1 MNVFGNL
8 INDFLGISNGIVTLS
23 CDNSSIVLPVT
34 PESFGVQVK
43 NNNSV
48 VNITNFGN
56 YNMMGKTGLKSIT
69 ISSFFPAQDY
79 NFSSGSDEPYELVN
93 QIEEW
98 RLSTKPLNL
107 LIENSTIDFD
117 CLIDSFEYKE
127 QDGTGDVYFT
137 LVLTEYRNIQE
148 SLPSDKLTGLKGRK
162 SALQKAIGDVCISIS
177 KGMSPM
183 KAIKKAVKNSVKK
196 SGTGYLSDYKKIIKN
211 GGINPGDILKITS
224 KSISINNKMI

>member
-107 LIENSTIDFD
+107 LIENSIIDFD

-162 SALQKAIGDVCISIS
+162 SALQKAIGDVSISIS

-196 SGTGYLSDYKKIIKN
+196 SGAGYLSDYKKIIKN

>member
-48 VNITNFGN
+48 VNINNFGN

-107 LIENSTIDFD
+107 LIENSIIDFD

-162 SALQKAIGDVCISIS
+162 SALQKAIGDVSISIS

-183 KAIKKAVKNSVKK
+183 KAIKKAVKKSVKK
-196 SGTGYLSDYKKIIKN
+196 SGAGYLSDYKKIIKN

>member
-34 PESFGVQVK
+34 PETFGVQVK

-79 NFSSGSDEPYELVN
+79 NFSSGGDEPYELVN

-162 SALQKAIGDVCISIS
+162 SALQKAIADVSISIS

-183 KAIKKAVKNSVKK
+183 KAVKKAVKNSVKK
-196 SGTGYLSDYKKIIKN
+196 SGAGYLSDYKKIIKN

>member
-79 NFSSGSDEPYELVN
+79 NFSSGGDEPYELVN

-137 LVLTEYRNIQE
+137 LILTEYRNIQE

-162 SALQKAIGDVCISIS
+162 SALQKAIVDVSISIS

-183 KAIKKAVKNSVKK
+183 KAVKKAVKNSVKK
-196 SGTGYLSDYKKIIKN
+196 SGAGYLSDYKKIIKN

>member
-56 YNMMGKTGLKSIT
+56 YNMMGKKRKKSIT

-107 LIENSTIDFD
+107 LIENSIIDFD

-162 SALQKAIGDVCISIS
+162 SALQKAIGDVSISIS

-183 KAIKKAVKNSVKK
+183 KAIKKAVKKSVKK
-196 SGTGYLSDYKKIIKN
+196 SGAGYLPDYKKIIKN

>member
-1 MNVFGNL
+1 MNVFRNL

-79 NFSSGSDEPYELVN
+79 NFSSGGDEPYELVN

-162 SALQKAIGDVCISIS
+162 SALQKAIGDVSISIS

-183 KAIKKAVKNSVKK
+183 KAIKKAVKKSVKK
-196 SGTGYLSDYKKIIKN
+196 SGAGYLSDYKKIIKN

>member
-79 NFSSGSDEPYELVN
+79 NFSSGSDEPS
-93 QIEEW
+93 I
-98 RLSTKPLNL
+98 
-107 LIENSTIDFD
+107 IDFD

-162 SALQKAIGDVCISIS
+162 SALQKAIGDVSISIS

-183 KAIKKAVKNSVKK
+183 KAIKKAVKKSVKK
-196 SGTGYLSDYKKIIKN
+196 SGAGYLSDYKKIIKN
-211 GGINPGDILKITS
+211 GGITPGDILKITS

>member
-79 NFSSGSDEPYELVN
+79 NFSSGGDEPYELVN

-162 SALQKAIGDVCISIS
+162 SALQKAIGDVSISIS

-183 KAIKKAVKNSVKK
+183 KAIKKAVKKSVKK
-196 SGTGYLSDYKKIIKN
+196 SGAGYLSDYKKIIKN

>member
-1 MNVFGNL
+1 
-8 INDFLGISNGIVTLS
+8 
-23 CDNSSIVLPVT
+23 
-34 PESFGVQVK
+34 
-43 NNNSV
+43 
-48 VNITNFGN
+48 
-56 YNMMGKTGLKSIT
+56 MMGKTGLKSIT

-107 LIENSTIDFD
+107 LIENSIIDFD

-162 SALQKAIGDVCISIS
+162 SALQKAIGDVSISIS

-196 SGTGYLSDYKKIIKN
+196 SGAGYLSDYKKIIKN

>member
-1 MNVFGNL
+1 MNVFRNL

-48 VNITNFGN
+48 ANITNFGD

-79 NFSSGSDEPYELVN
+79 NFSSGGDEPYELVN

-162 SALQKAIGDVCISIS
+162 SALQKAIGDVSISIS

-183 KAIKKAVKNSVKK
+183 KAIKKAVKKSVKK
-196 SGTGYLSDYKKIIKN
+196 SGAGYLSDYKKIIKN

-224 KSISINNKMI
+224 KSISINNKII

>member
-8 INDFLGISNGIVTLS
+8 INDFLGTSNGIVTLS
-23 CDNSSIVLPVT
+23 CGYSSIVLPVT

-48 VNITNFGN
+48 INITNFGN

-79 NFSSGSDEPYELVN
+79 NFSSGGDEPYELVN

-162 SALQKAIGDVCISIS
+162 SALQKAIGDVIISIS

-183 KAIKKAVKNSVKK
+183 KAVKKAVKKSVKK
-196 SGTGYLSDYKKIIKN
+196 SGAGYLSDYKKIIKN

>member
-1 MNVFGNL
+1 MNVFRNL

-48 VNITNFGN
+48 VNINNFGN

-148 SLPSDKLTGLKGRK
+148 SLPSDKLTGLKDRK
-162 SALQKAIGDVCISIS
+162 SALQKVIGDVSISIS

-183 KAIKKAVKNSVKK
+183 KAIKKAVKKSVKK
-196 SGTGYLSDYKKIIKN
+196 SGAGYLSDYKKIIKN

-224 KSISINNKMI
+224 KSISINNKII

>member
-48 VNITNFGN
+48 VNINNFGN

-162 SALQKAIGDVCISIS
+162 SALQKAIGDVSISIS

-183 KAIKKAVKNSVKK
+183 KAIKKAVKKSVKK
-196 SGTGYLSDYKKIIKN
+196 SGAGYLSDYKKIIKN

>member
-1 MNVFGNL
+1 MNVFRNL

-79 NFSSGSDEPYELVN
+79 NFSSGGDEPYELVN

-162 SALQKAIGDVCISIS
+162 SALQKAIVDVSISIS

-183 KAIKKAVKNSVKK
+183 KAVKKAVKNSVKK
-196 SGTGYLSDYKKIIKN
+196 SGAGYLSDYKKIIKN

>member
-48 VNITNFGN
+48 VNINNFGN

-162 SALQKAIGDVCISIS
+162 SALQKVIGDVSISIS

-196 SGTGYLSDYKKIIKN
+196 SGAGYLSDYKKIIKN

>member
-1 MNVFGNL
+1 MNVFRNL

-48 VNITNFGN
+48 ANITNFGD

-79 NFSSGSDEPYELVN
+79 NFSSGGDEPYELVN

-162 SALQKAIGDVCISIS
+162 SALQKAIGDVSISIS

-183 KAIKKAVKNSVKK
+183 KAIKKAVKKSVKK
-196 SGTGYLSDYKKIIKN
+196 SGAGYLSDYKKIIKN

>member
-8 INDFLGISNGIVTLS
+8 INDFLGISNDIVTLS

-43 NNNSV
+43 NNNFV
-48 VNITNFGN
+48 VNITNFGD
-56 YNMMGKTGLKSIT
+56 YNMIGKTGLKSIT

-148 SLPSDKLTGLKGRK
+148 SLPLDRLTGLKSRK
-162 SALQKAIGDVCISIS
+162 SALQKAIGDVGVSIS

-183 KAIKKAVKNSVKK
+183 NAIKKAVMNSVKK
-196 SGTGYLSDYKKIIKN
+196 SGAGYLSDYKKIVKN
-211 GGINPGDILKITS
+211 GGINHGDILKITS
-224 KSISINNKMI
+224 KNISINNKDI

>member
-1 MNVFGNL
+1 MNVFRNL

-79 NFSSGSDEPYELVN
+79 NFSSGGDEPYELVN

-117 CLIDSFEYKE
+117 CLIDSFEYNE

-162 SALQKAIGDVCISIS
+162 SALQKAIGDVSISIS

-183 KAIKKAVKNSVKK
+183 KAIKKAVKKSVKK
-196 SGTGYLSDYKKIIKN
+196 SGAGYLSDYKKIVKN

>member
-79 NFSSGSDEPYELVN
+79 NFSSGGDEPYELVN

-137 LVLTEYRNIQE
+137 LGLTEYRNIQE

-162 SALQKAIGDVCISIS
+162 SALQKAIVDVSISIS

-183 KAIKKAVKNSVKK
+183 KAVKKAVKNSVKK
-196 SGTGYLSDYKKIIKN
+196 SGAGYLSDYKKIIKN

>member
-79 NFSSGSDEPYELVN
+79 NFSSGGDEPYELVN

-162 SALQKAIGDVCISIS
+162 SALQKAIGDVSISIS

-196 SGTGYLSDYKKIIKN
+196 SGAGYLSDYKKIIKN

>member
-48 VNITNFGN
+48 VNINNFGN

-162 SALQKAIGDVCISIS
+162 SALQKAIGDVSISIS

-196 SGTGYLSDYKKIIKN
+196 SGAGYLSDYKKIIKN

>member
-1 MNVFGNL
+1 MNVFRNL

-48 VNITNFGN
+48 ANITNFGD

-148 SLPSDKLTGLKGRK
+148 SLPSDKLTGLKDRK
-162 SALQKAIGDVCISIS
+162 SALQKVIGDVSISIS

-183 KAIKKAVKNSVKK
+183 KAIKKAVKKSVKK
-196 SGTGYLSDYKKIIKN
+196 SGAGYLSDYKKIIKN

-224 KSISINNKMI
+224 KSISINNKII

>member
-79 NFSSGSDEPYELVN
+79 NFSSGGDEPYELVN

-162 SALQKAIGDVCISIS
+162 SALQKAIVDVSISIS

-183 KAIKKAVKNSVKK
+183 KAVKKAVKNSVKK
-196 SGTGYLSDYKKIIKN
+196 SGAGYLSDYKKIIKN

>member
-107 LIENSTIDFD
+107 LIENSTVDFD

-162 SALQKAIGDVCISIS
+162 SALQKAIGDVSISIS

-196 SGTGYLSDYKKIIKN
+196 SGAGYLSDYKKIIKN
-211 GGINPGDILKITS
+211 GGITPGDILKITS

>member
-34 PESFGVQVK
+34 PESFGIQVK

-79 NFSSGSDEPYELVN
+79 NFSSGGDEPYELVN
-93 QIEEW
+93 QIDEW

-162 SALQKAIGDVCISIS
+162 SALQKAIVDVSISIS

-183 KAIKKAVKNSVKK
+183 KAVKKAVKNSVKK
-196 SGTGYLSDYKKIIKN
+196 SGAGYLSDYKKIIKN

>member
-48 VNITNFGN
+48 VNVTNFGN

-79 NFSSGSDEPYELVN
+79 NFSSGGDEPYELVN

-162 SALQKAIGDVCISIS
+162 SALQKVIGDVSISIS

-183 KAIKKAVKNSVKK
+183 KAVKKAVKKSVKK
-196 SGTGYLSDYKKIIKN
+196 SGAGYLSDYKKIIKN
-211 GGINPGDILKITS
+211 GGINLGDILKITS

>member
-1 MNVFGNL
+1 M
-8 INDFLGISNGIVTLS
+8 
-23 CDNSSIVLPVT
+23 
-34 PESFGVQVK
+34 
-43 NNNSV
+43 
-48 VNITNFGN
+48 
-56 YNMMGKTGLKSIT
+56 
-69 ISSFFPAQDY
+69 
-79 NFSSGSDEPYELVN
+79 N

-137 LVLTEYRNIQE
+137 LILTEYRNIQE

-162 SALQKAIGDVCISIS
+162 SALQKAIVDVSISIS

-183 KAIKKAVKNSVKK
+183 KAVKKAVKNSVKK
-196 SGTGYLSDYKKIIKN
+196 SGAGYLSDYKKIIKN